1 MRISRFYLPVAL
13 QVGQN
18 IVLDDDCA
26 HYLRTVLRLK
36 QDAKLILFNGM
47 GGEYQATLLEVSRK
61 AVRVAVEVYLERNV
75 ESGLQIVLGL
85 GISRGDRMDF
95 AVQKA
100 VELGVTQIIPLE
112 TARCNVVLKTDKGEQ
127 KRGHWQKIAQHASE
141 QCGRTFVPPLQ
152 PIADLAAWVTQQQ
165 GLKIFLDPTAT
176 ATLNQLQPADKLVTL
191 LSGPEGGFSENER
204 ELAKAA
210 GFIPVALGARI
221 LRTETAVLAAL
232 SCVQMLWGDFMGQT
246 ESTP

>member
-1 MRISRFYLPVAL
+1 MRVSRLYLPVAL

-18 IVLDDDCA
+18 LVLDDDCA

-36 QDAKLILFNGM
+36 QDAKLLLFNGM

-61 AVRVAVEVYLERNV
+61 AVRVAIEAYVARSV
-75 ESGLQIVLGL
+75 ESALHIVFGL

-100 VELGVTQIIPLE
+100 VELGVTHITPLE
-112 TARCNVVLKTDKGEQ
+112 TARCNVVLKADKGEQ

-141 QCGRTFVPPLQ
+141 QSGRTFVPPLQ

-176 ATLNQLQPADKLVTL
+176 ATLNQLQPVDNLVTL

-221 LRTETAVLAAL
+221 LRTETAALAAL
-232 SCVQMLWGDFMGQT
+232 SCVQMLWGDFTGQT